1 MKSSDYKF
9 RAKQALDG
17 RWGIAVLGSL
27 IASALGAVGGSVS
40 FGSVYTGGGGSST
53 GENDILMDEG
63 TLSVILVIAL
73 VVIGFALAFALAQFI
88 VGSAV
93 WVGYSK
99 FNLNL
104 TARNESVNI
113 GVLFSYFKNLKN
125 AVGTRFLRGLYVFL
139 WSLLFYIPGVIASY
153 SYAMVGY
160 ILAENPELSPSEAL
174 DESKRLMN
182 GRRWNLFCL
191 DFSFIGWHILCVLS
205 LGVGYIW
212 LVPYIQASYAE
223 FYRRAKLE
231 DSGIL
236 NADFEEN
243 SLFDRLIGYSDDSKL
258 TDAADDL
265 ENATPSNEENGN
277 SLD

>member
-1 MKSSDYKF
+1 M
-9 RAKQALDG
+9 
-17 RWGIAVLGSL
+17 
-27 IASALGAVGGSVS
+27 
-40 FGSVYTGGGGSST
+40 
-53 GENDILMDEG
+53 
-63 TLSVILVIAL
+63 
-73 VVIGFALAFALAQFI
+73 
-88 VGSAV
+88 
-93 WVGYSK
+93 
-99 FNLNL
+99 
-104 TARNESVNI
+104 TANEAITQSRQI
-113 GVLFSYFKNLKN
+113 
-125 AVGTRFLRGLYVFL
+125 
-139 WSLLFYIPGVIASY
+139 
-153 SYAMVGY
+153 
-160 ILAENPELSPSEAL
+160 
-174 DESKRLMN
+174 MN
-182 GRRWNLFCL
+182 GNKWRLFCL